1 LKGTLLSEFLFIQI
15 LTKFSHIDY
24 CGAFHLLLQP
34 CSDGQFKSLASLYSA
49 LHLFL
54 WRWGVFYEVIKYDA
68 TSCPKVFHVVCLGL
82 YFQYILSDFNQ
93 PDLKACSLKG
103 NSTYAHIQNKL
114 V

>member
-1 LKGTLLSEFLFIQI
+1 
-15 LTKFSHIDY
+15 
-24 CGAFHLLLQP
+24 
-34 CSDGQFKSLASLYSA
+34 
-49 LHLFL
+49 
-54 WRWGVFYEVIKYDA
+54 VFYEVIKYDA

-114 V
+114 VTHLQTVPFRFKGLFLKVLFSFKGHSKEDCTA